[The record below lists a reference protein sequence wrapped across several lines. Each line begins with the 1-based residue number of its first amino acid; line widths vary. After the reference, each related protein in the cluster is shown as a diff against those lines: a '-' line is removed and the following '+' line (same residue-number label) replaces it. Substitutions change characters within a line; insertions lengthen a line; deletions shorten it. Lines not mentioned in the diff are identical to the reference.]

1 MNHLSGYVHVCC
13 LLRTDHDDKRD
24 KRTLCLVF
32 ELPTEQLFLICSCPK
47 LSQRDGYHCVQRHFL
62 IVTYTVCK
70 RI

>member
-1 MNHLSGYVHVCC
+1 MNHLSCYVHVCC

-32 ELPTEQLFLICSCPK
+32 ELPTEQLFLICSRPK
-47 LSQRDGYHCVQRHFL
+47 SSQRDGYHCVQRHFL